1 MSNSLTLHFHLK
13 HFKES
18 ELPFSEYAL
27 LLLYEQKTD
36 WRVAELVENM
46 KLSDRT
52 IIRMRSCLVSKGY
65 LKNNDEYR
73 FEYFV
78 TEKFLKNNPCIQI
91 ESK

>member
-1 MSNSLTLHFHLK
+1 MPNSLTLHFHLK

-18 ELPFSEYAL
+18 GLPFSEYML
-27 LLLYEQKTD
+27 LLLYEEKQD

-52 IIRMRSCLVSKGY
+52 IIRMRGCLIKRKY

-78 TEKFLKNNPCIQI
+78 TEKFRQN
-91 ESK
+91 ESARI